1 MAGVCKAY
9 AAGLALLCAGVM
21 AAQQQRVAGTA
32 SQSFDFYVL
41 SLSWAPE
48 FCADPGQAARNPGE
62 CSSSKPMNFV
72 VHGLWPEV
80 EHGRSPESCGKA
92 EKVSRG
98 LVHDLLPYMPSEALI
113 NHEWATH
120 GTCTGLS
127 QKDYFTRVMLARAAV
142 QPPVQITSIGQTEK
156 DEVFRIESEFAGA
169 NPSFPEGAFRVDC
182 RNNALTEV
190 RVCFDKTLKGRAC
203 PASLSDCKAG
213 TITIRR

>member
-1 MAGVCKAY
+1 MAGLWKAY
-9 AAGLALLCAGVM
+9 AAGIALVCAGVM
-21 AAQQQRVAGTA
+21 AAQQPPA
-32 SQSFDFYVL
+32 FDFYVL

-48 FCADPGQAARNPGE
+48 FCANPSQAARNPGE
-62 CSSSKPMNFV
+62 CSTSKPMNFV
-72 VHGLWPEV
+72 VHGFWPEA

-92 EKVSRG
+92 GRVARG

-120 GTCTGLS
+120 GTCSGLS

-142 QPPVQITSIGQTEK
+142 QLPVQITSIGQTEK
-156 DEVFRIESEFAGA
+156 DEVFRIEAEFAGA
-169 NPSFPEGAFRVDC
+169 NPSFPVGAFRVDC

-190 RVCFDKTLKGRAC
+190 RVCFDKNVKGRGC
-203 PASLSDCKAG
+203 PASLADCKAG